1 MVNIVLVEPKI
12 APNTGTIGRLC
23 VNMGASLHLI
33 EPLGFEITD
42 TRLKR
47 AGLDYWHKL
56 NPTIWPSIDAFL
68 AEHGNERL
76 WLATTKTDR
85 PWFEADY
92 KPGDFLLFGAETTGL
107 PEKLLEAHKERCITI
122 PMTPEGRSL
131 NISIAVGIV
140 AYEAVRQNY
149 LVFQKDFM

>member
-23 VNMGASLHLI
+23 VNMGAKLHLV
-33 EPLGFEITD
+33 EPLGFEISD

-56 NPTIWPSIDAFL
+56 DPTIWPSLEAFL
-68 AEHGNERL
+68 EAHGHERL
-76 WLATTKTDR
+76 WLSTTKTDR
-85 PWFEADY
+85 NWFEADY
-92 KPGDFLLFGAETTGL
+92 RPGDWLLFGSETEGL
-107 PEKLLEAHKERCITI
+107 PESLRERYEDRCVTI

-140 AYEAVRQNY
+140 AYEAVRQNFETFAKEY
-149 LVFQKDFM
+149 M

>member
-23 VNMGASLHLI
+23 VNMGAKLHLI

-47 AGLDYWHKL
+47 AGLDYWQKL
-56 NPTIWPSIDAFL
+56 APTIWPSLDDFL
-68 AEHGNERL
+68 RAHGDERL
-76 WLATTKTDR
+76 WLATTKTER
-85 PWFEADY
+85 NYFEADFR
-92 KPGDFLLFGAETTGL
+92 PGDWLLFGSETEGL
-107 PEKLLEAHKERCITI
+107 PERLRKAYEERCVTI

-140 AYEAVRQNY
+140 AYEAVRQNFGTFKE
-149 LVFQKDFM
+149 LM

>member
-1 MVNIVLVEPKI
+1 MLNIVLVEPKI

-23 VNMGASLHLI
+23 VNMGASLHLV
-33 EPLGFEITD
+33 EPLGFEISD

-56 NPTIWPSIDAFL
+56 APTIWPSLDDFL
-68 AEHGNERL
+68 KTHGNERL

-85 PWFEADY
+85 NYFEVDY
-92 KPGDFLLFGAETTGL
+92 RPGDWLLFGSETEGL
-107 PEKLLEAHKERCITI
+107 PEALLRSYADRCITI
-122 PMTPEGRSL
+122 PMTPQGRSL
-131 NISIAVGIV
+131 NISIAAGIV

-149 LVFQKDFM
+149 ETFKELT

>member
-23 VNMGASLHLI
+23 VNMGAKLHLS
-33 EPLGFEITD
+33 EPLGFEISD
-42 TRLKR
+42 SRLKR

-56 NPTIWPSIDAFL
+56 APTIWPSLEDFL
-68 AEHGNERL
+68 SAHGHERL
-76 WLATTKTDR
+76 WLATTKTQK

-92 KPGDFLLFGAETTGL
+92 RPGDWLLFGSETTGL
-107 PEKLLEAHKERCITI
+107 PESLREAYADRCVTI

-131 NISIAVGIV
+131 NISISVGIV
-140 AYEAVRQNY
+140 AYEAVRQNFETFKG
-149 LVFQKDFM
+149 LM

>member
-23 VNMGASLHLI
+23 VNMGASLHLV
-33 EPLGFEITD
+33 EPLGFEISD

-56 NPTIWPSIDAFL
+56 APTIWPSLDAFL
-68 AEHGNERL
+68 AAHGRERL
-76 WLATTKTDR
+76 WLATTKTEK
-85 PWFEADY
+85 PWFEADFE
-92 KPGDFLLFGAETTGL
+92 PGDWLLFGSETTGL
-107 PEKLLEAHKERCITI
+107 PESLREKYVDRCITI

-131 NISIAVGIV
+131 NISISVGIV
-140 AYEAVRQNY
+140 AYEAVRQN
-149 LVFQKDFM
+149 FETFKGAI

>member
-1 MVNIVLVEPKI
+1 MFNIVLVEPKI

-23 VNMGASLHLI
+23 VNMGAKLHLV

-56 NPTIWPSIDAFL
+56 NPTVWPSLEAFL
-68 AEHGNERL
+68 KAHGNERL

-92 KPGDFLLFGAETTGL
+92 RPGDWLLFGSETSGL
-107 PEKLLEAHKERCITI
+107 PEVLLQRHEERCITI
-122 PMTPEGRSL
+122 PMTKEGRSL

-140 AYEAVRQNY
+140 AYEAVRQNFNTFKE
-149 LVFQKDFM
+149 LM

>member
-23 VNMGASLHLI
+23 VNVGAKLHLV

-42 TRLKR
+42 SRLKR

-56 NPTIWPSIDAFL
+56 DPTIWPSLEDFLDA
-68 AEHGNERL
+68 HGHERL

-85 PWFEADY
+85 PWFKADY
-92 KPGDFLLFGAETTGL
+92 RPGDWLLFGSETSGL
-107 PEKLLEAHKERCITI
+107 PESLLRRFEDRTVTI

-140 AYEAVRQNY
+140 TYEAVRQNY
-149 LVFQKDFM
+149 ETFTKDLM

>member
-23 VNMGASLHLI
+23 VNMGAKLHLI
-33 EPLGFEITD
+33 EPLGFEISD
-42 TRLKR
+42 SRLKR

-56 NPTIWPSIDAFL
+56 APTIWPSLEDFL
-68 AEHGNERL
+68 SAHGHERL
-76 WLATTKTDR
+76 WLATTKTQK

-92 KPGDFLLFGAETTGL
+92 RPGDWLLFGSETTGL
-107 PEKLLEAHKERCITI
+107 PESLREAYTDRCITI

-131 NISIAVGIV
+131 NISISVGIV
-140 AYEAVRQNY
+140 AYEAVRQNFETFKG
-149 LVFQKDFM
+149 LM

>member
-33 EPLGFEITD
+33 EPLGFVIED
-42 TRLKR
+42 KRLKR

-56 NPTIWPSIDAFL
+56 NPTIWSSLDAFME
-68 AEHGNERL
+68 EHDNKRM

-85 PWFEADY
+85 SYFEVNFQ
-92 KPGDFLLFGAETTGL
+92 PGDFLLFGSETSGL
-107 PEKLLEAHKERCITI
+107 PKELLDANREKCITI

-131 NISIAVGIV
+131 NISISVGIV
-140 AYEAVRQNY
+140 AYEAVRQNFETFKG
-149 LVFQKDFM
+149 LM

>member
-33 EPLGFEITD
+33 EPLGFEISD

-56 NPTIWPSIDAFL
+56 APTIWPSLADFL
-68 AEHGNERL
+68 AEHGDKRL
-76 WLATTKTDR
+76 WLATTKTQR
-85 PWFEADY
+85 AWFEADY
-92 KPGDFLLFGAETTGL
+92 RPGDFLLFGAETTGL
-107 PEKLLEAHKERCITI
+107 PQELLEAHPDRCITI
-122 PMTPEGRSL
+122 PMTSEGRSL

-140 AYEAVRQNY
+140 AYEAVRQNFSTFKE
-149 LVFQKDFM
+149 LM

>member
-23 VNMGASLHLI
+23 VNVGAKLHLV

-42 TRLKR
+42 SRLKR

-56 NPTIWPSIDAFL
+56 DPTIWPSLEDFLDA
-68 AEHGNERL
+68 HGHERL

-85 PWFEADY
+85 PWFKADY
-92 KPGDFLLFGAETTGL
+92 RPGDWLLFGSETSGL
-107 PEKLLEAHKERCITI
+107 PEALLARYQDRTVTI

-131 NISIAVGIV
+131 NISIAAGIV
-140 AYEAVRQNY
+140 TYEAVRQNY
-149 LVFQKDFM
+149 ETFTKDLM

>member
-56 NPTIWPSIDAFL
+56 DPTIWPSLDAFL
-68 AEHGNERL
+68 EAHGGERL
-76 WLATTKTDR
+76 WLATTKTER
-85 PWFEADY
+85 NYFEADF
-92 KPGDFLLFGAETTGL
+92 KPGDWLLFGSETHGL
-107 PEKLLEAHKERCITI
+107 PDRLREKYAHRCITI

-140 AYEAVRQNY
+140 AYEAVRQN
-149 LVFQKDFM
+149 FSTFKG

>member
-23 VNMGASLHLI
+23 VNMGAKLHLVQ
-33 EPLGFEITD
+33 PLGFEISD

-56 NPTIWPSIDAFL
+56 NPTIWPSLDAFL
-68 AEHGNERL
+68 AERDDRRM
-76 WLATTKTDR
+76 WMSTTKTDR
-85 PWFEADY
+85 PWFEADF

-107 PEKLLEAHKERCITI
+107 PEKLIKSHEDRCITI

-140 AYEAVRQNY
+140 AYEAVRQNFDT
-149 LVFQKDFM
+149 FQKDFM

>member
-23 VNMGASLHLI
+23 VNMGAKLHLV

-56 NPTIWPSIDAFL
+56 APTVWPSLDDFL
-68 AEHGNERL
+68 QAHGHERL

-85 PWFEADY
+85 NWFEADY
-92 KPGDFLLFGAETTGL
+92 RPGDWLLFGSETEGL
-107 PEKLLEAHKERCITI
+107 PERLREAYKERCITI

-140 AYEAVRQNY
+140 AYEAVRQN
-149 LVFQKDFM
+149 FQTFKELM

>member
-23 VNMGASLHLI
+23 VNMGASLHLV

-56 NPTIWPSIDAFL
+56 APTVWPSLDAFL
-68 AEHGNERL
+68 QAHGHQRL
-76 WLATTKTDR
+76 WLATTKGKR
-85 PWFEADY
+85 PYFEADY
-92 KPGDFLLFGAETTGL
+92 RPGDWLLFGSETEGL
-107 PEKLLEAHKERCITI
+107 PNDLLERYAQNLVTI
-122 PMTPEGRSL
+122 PMKPEGRSL
-131 NISIAVGIV
+131 NISIAAGII

-149 LVFQKDFM
+149 AAFKESI

>member
-56 NPTIWPSIDAFL
+56 DPTIWPSLDHFL
-68 AEHGNERL
+68 SEHGDDRI

-85 PWFEADY
+85 PWFEADF

-107 PEKLLEAHKERCITI
+107 PEKLLEAHKNRCITI

-140 AYEAVRQNY
+140 AYEAVRQNFAT
-149 LVFQKDFM
+149 FQKDFM

>member
-1 MVNIVLVEPKI
+1 MFHIVLVEPKI

-23 VNMGASLHLI
+23 VNIGASLHLV

-47 AGLDYWHKL
+47 AGLDYWHRL
-56 NPTIWPSIDAFL
+56 APTVWPSLDDFL
-68 AEHGNERL
+68 AEHGHERL
-76 WLATTKTDR
+76 WLSTTKTAR

-92 KPGDFLLFGAETTGL
+92 RPGDWLLFGSETQGL
-107 PEKLLEAHKERCITI
+107 PETLRKRYEQRCITL

-131 NISIAVGIV
+131 NLSIAVGVV
-140 AYEAVRQNY
+140 AYEGIRQNFG
-149 LVFQKDFM
+149 LFGR

>member
-23 VNMGASLHLI
+23 VNVGAKLHLV

-56 NPTIWPSIDAFL
+56 DPTIWPSLEDFL
-68 AEHGNERL
+68 KAHGHERL

-85 PWFEADY
+85 PWFQADY
-92 KPGDFLLFGAETTGL
+92 RPGDWLLFGSETSGL
-107 PEKLLEAHKERCITI
+107 PEALLARYRDRTVTI

-131 NISIAVGIV
+131 NISIAAGIV
-140 AYEAVRQNY
+140 TYEAVRQNY
-149 LVFQKDFM
+149 ETFTKDLM

>member
-23 VNMGASLHLI
+23 VNMGASLHLV

-42 TRLKR
+42 SRLKR

-56 NPTIWPSIDAFL
+56 APTIWPSLDAFL
-68 AEHGNERL
+68 EVHGEERL
-76 WLATTKTDR
+76 WLSTTKTER
-85 PWFEADY
+85 PYFQADFR
-92 KPGDFLLFGAETTGL
+92 PGDWLLFGSETSGL
-107 PEKLLEAHKERCITI
+107 PERVRNLYENRCITI

-131 NISIAVGIV
+131 NIAIAVGVV
-140 AYEAVRQNY
+140 AYEAVRQN
-149 LVFQKDFM
+149 FETFKGSI

>member
-1 MVNIVLVEPKI
+1 MLNIVLVEPKI

-23 VNMGASLHLI
+23 VNMGAKLHLI

-56 NPTIWPSIDAFL
+56 APTIWPSLETFL
-68 AEHGNERL
+68 QTHGDERL
-76 WLATTKTDR
+76 WLATTRTDR

-92 KPGDFLLFGAETTGL
+92 RPRDWLLFGSETSGL
-107 PEKLLEAHKERCITI
+107 PEALLKRYEERCITI

-140 AYEAVRQNY
+140 AYEAVRQNFKTFKE
-149 LVFQKDFM
+149 LM